1 MKPCLKIE
9 KSSERK
15 KKKNNVV
22 LFFKFHTSGLQ
33 VDPKMWLFYQKNHEI
48 MKTVSSLDYQA
59 CNQLTLTKTLFAEK
73 YTAAELFCFVQHK
86 LNSIYLNF
94 IGGDSRNLRGGYLT
108 TIEHK
113 LKLSP
118 WLDTTMWR
126 WENVHFVIWDER
138 SFNPDTMDVPY
149 AKTLQIE

>member
-1 MKPCLKIE
+1 M
-9 KSSERK
+9 
-15 KKKNNVV
+15 
-22 LFFKFHTSGLQ
+22 
-33 VDPKMWLFYQKNHEI
+33 
-48 MKTVSSLDYQA
+48 DYQA

-94 IGGDSRNLRGGYLT
+94 IVRGGYLT
-108 TIEHK
+108 TMEHK

-126 WENVHFVIWDER
+126 WENVHLYLL
-138 SFNPDTMDVPY
+138 T
-149 AKTLQIE
+149 QIQQNI